1 MAEIFEVSTDY
12 LLKDEMG
19 KEEVEKISD
28 YRTEDTVYR
37 NVSMEE
43 ASHFLEWKRKNAV
56 ILAGAVAIF
65 ISYGIRGKAYEY
77 LKKELIE
84 TAYGVKG
91 LVKEKKQ
98 DYEGTYTRGI
108 ILGVVFCILAVIPLL
123 IGIAMEQPEYMITG
137 DVSILLLLVAVG
149 VFLIVSVSTINGS
162 YDMLLQEGEYSQ
174 KEKAVKKKFEIYS
187 TAYWCIATAIYLG
200 WSFLSVRWD
209 YTWILWPVAGVLFGA
224 VSVVARGIWGTQDST
239 RI

>member
-1 MAEIFEVSTDY
+1 MS
-12 LLKDEMG
+12 
-19 KEEVEKISD
+19 
-28 YRTEDTVYR
+28 
-37 NVSMEE
+37 N
-43 ASHFLEWKRKNAV
+43 
-56 ILAGAVAIF
+56 
-65 ISYGIRGKAYEY
+65 

-137 DVSILLLLVAVG
+137 DVSILLLLVCSG
-149 VFLIVSVSTINGS
+149 GIFNCTCQYRINGS

>member
-1 MAEIFEVSTDY
+1 MRPSFFRMSWRNNFVCCDCCVHTSCKMGLSITVSVP
-12 LLKDEMG
+12 LFH
-19 KEEVEKISD
+19 V
-28 YRTEDTVYR
+28 
-37 NVSMEE
+37 
-43 ASHFLEWKRKNAV
+43 
-56 ILAGAVAIF
+56 
-65 ISYGIRGKAYEY
+65 
-77 LKKELIE
+77 
-84 TAYGVKG
+84 
-91 LVKEKKQ
+91 
-98 DYEGTYTRGI
+98 
-108 ILGVVFCILAVIPLL
+108 LGSLL
-123 IGIAMEQPEYMITG
+123 ISKALMF
-137 DVSILLLLVAVG
+137 LLFFVRISLQTASSHRLAKP

>member
-1 MAEIFEVSTDY
+1 MVS
-12 LLKDEMG
+12 L
-19 KEEVEKISD
+19 
-28 YRTEDTVYR
+28 
-37 NVSMEE
+37 
-43 ASHFLEWKRKNAV
+43 
-56 ILAGAVAIF
+56 AVAIF

-174 KEKAVKKKFEIYS
+174 KEKAVKKKFDRYES
-187 TAYWCIATAIYLG
+187 ECWCIATAIYLG